1 MSSILL
7 QYVYFSV
14 NFRSAFGKGNI
25 IVKMRTATP
34 TFFEI
39 HHINFFIVSL
49 QICCLVSFTP
59 KLLCSFFA
67 SHNKLVLTDHVGD
80 DARAL
85 ARMRRKNNIA
95 LKSRLTS
102 PNVRTNKAI
111 SQLKLKRKETDI
123 KLIQTT
129 TCVGKYLC
137 IKPV

>member
-14 NFRSAFGKGNI
+14 NSRSAFGKGNI

-39 HHINFFIVSL
+39 NHINFIVSL

-59 KLLCSFFA
+59 KLLCSFLT
-67 SHNKLVLTDHVGD
+67 SHNNLVLTEHVGD
-80 DARAL
+80 DARAV

-102 PNVRTNKAI
+102 PNVRTKKVI
-111 SQLKLKRKETDI
+111 SQLKLKRKKTDI

-129 TCVGKYLC
+129 TCVRKYLC